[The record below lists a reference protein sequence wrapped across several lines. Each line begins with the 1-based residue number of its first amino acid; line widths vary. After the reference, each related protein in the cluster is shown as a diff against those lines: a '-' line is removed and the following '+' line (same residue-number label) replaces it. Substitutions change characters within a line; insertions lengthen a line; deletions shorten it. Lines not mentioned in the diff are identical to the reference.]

1 MICAW
6 FFGAVV
12 ARVAG
17 CGLVIDRRACWA
29 GAREKS
35 TFINM
40 WRAAI
45 EALRGSW
52 YFLTVFGVFHM
63 GSVMQVASWFPVAS
77 RARSGCN
84 KIEALGCGGRLVVAQ
99 GEGVEGSTG
108 RPHGGQ
114 VPIGQHLPGAPDR
127 GLGLAG

>member
-17 CGLVIDRRACWA
+17 GRPAVGFHVFRA

-63 GSVMQVASWFPVAS
+63 GSVMQAASWFPVAS
-77 RARSGCN
+77 RARLSGN
-84 KIEALGCGGRLVVAQ
+84 K
-99 GEGVEGSTG
+99 
-108 RPHGGQ
+108 P
-114 VPIGQHLPGAPDR
+114 
-127 GLGLAG
+127 